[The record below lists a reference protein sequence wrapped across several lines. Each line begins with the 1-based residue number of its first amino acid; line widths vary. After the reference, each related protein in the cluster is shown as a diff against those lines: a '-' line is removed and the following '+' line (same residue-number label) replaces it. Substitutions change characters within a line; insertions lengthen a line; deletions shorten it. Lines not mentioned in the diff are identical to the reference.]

1 MERFELKL
9 LVIGV
14 DPASAYKGLIIMYRV
29 IAMAALLVLG
39 QPVCASEL
47 TAGAINDASFTET
60 AGSSAKISPLVIKCE
75 VLLDR
80 AGFSPGQ
87 IDGKSGDNFIKAM
100 AAFAAANNLPAGK
113 TLTPEIWAKLQTVS
127 SEPITVS
134 YVVTLMDVTGPYVK
148 KIPGKMEK
156 MKSLKRLGYTSPKES
171 LSERFHMSQDLLA
184 SLNRGEKYKHPGD
197 KITVI
202 NIGNNSISQQAARI
216 EVNKS
221 RQTVKAFS
229 DDGKLIAFYP
239 ATVGSEEKPTPSG
252 TLKVVS
258 VDPNPIY
265 HYNPKYHFKGVTSK
279 KPFEIKPGPNNP
291 VGIMWIDLSGD
302 GYGIHGTPEPSR
314 ISKSESH
321 GCVRLTNWDAVRL
334 SKLVKKGVPVEFVN
348 GAQASR

>member
-1 MERFELKL
+1 
-9 LVIGV
+9 
-14 DPASAYKGLIIMYRV
+14 MYRAITV
-29 IAMAALLVLG
+29 TALMVLG
-39 QPVCASEL
+39 QPVCAAEL
-47 TAGAINDASFTET
+47 TAAAINDASFSET
-60 AGSSAKISPLVIKCE
+60 AGSSDNISPVVIKSE

-87 IDGKSGDNFIKAM
+87 IDGRWGDNSIKAM
-100 AAFAAANNLPAGK
+100 TAFAAANNLPGGK

-127 SEPITVS
+127 SEPIMVN
-134 YVVTLMDVTGPYVK
+134 YAVTLKDVEGPYVK
-148 KIPGKMEK
+148 KIPAKMEE
-156 MKSLKRLGYTSPKES
+156 MKSLKSLGYTSPNEA
-171 LSERFHMSQDLLA
+171 LSERFHMSPELLA
-184 SLNRGEKYKHPGD
+184 KLNRGEEFKHPGD
-197 KITVI
+197 KVTVI
-202 NIGNNSISQQAARI
+202 NIGDNSSAAQATRI

-221 RQTVKAFS
+221 RQTVRAFS
-229 DDGKLIAFYP
+229 EDGKLIAFYP

-258 VDPNPIY
+258 VDPDPIY

-334 SKLVKKGVPVEFVN
+334 SKLVEKGVPVEFIDD
-348 GAQASR
+348 GQASR

>member
-1 MERFELKL
+1 
-9 LVIGV
+9 
-14 DPASAYKGLIIMYRV
+14 MYRAV
-29 IAMAALLVLG
+29 AVATLMVLG
-39 QPVCASEL
+39 QPVWASEL
-47 TAGAINDASFTET
+47 TADAINDAGFTET
-60 AGSSAKISPLVIKCE
+60 AGFPDKISPLVVKAE
-75 VLLDR
+75 MLLDR

-87 IDGKSGDNFIKAM
+87 IDGKWGDNSIKAM
-100 AAFAAANNLPAGK
+100 TAFAAANNLPPGK

-127 SEPITVS
+127 SEPILAS
-134 YVVTLMDVTGPYVK
+134 YAVTQKDVKGPYVK
-148 KIPGKMEK
+148 KIPAKMES
-156 MKSLKRLGYTSPKES
+156 MKPLKSLGYTSPEES

-184 SLNRGEKYKHPGD
+184 KLNRGEQFKHPGD

-202 NIGNNSISQQAARI
+202 NIGNNSASAQAGRI
-216 EVNKS
+216 EVDKS
-221 RQTVKAFS
+221 RQTVRAFS

-258 VDPNPIY
+258 VDPSPIY

-291 VGIMWIDLSGD
+291 VGVMWIDLSGD

-321 GCVRLTNWDAVRL
+321 GCVRLTNWDVVRL
-334 SKLVKKGVPVEFVN
+334 SKLVKKGVPVEFIDD
-348 GAQASR
+348 AKIK